1 MHFENVSA
9 TGGLSRYGDLELR
22 VALPP
27 ALATAR
33 AQLRATLTSPY
44 EDTQRDVA
52 VAVDSAAS
60 VRVRVPTPP
69 FYGVVV
75 VKADGSSV

>member
-9 TGGLSRYGDLELR
+9 TGGLSRYGDLVLR

-52 VAVDSAAS
+52 VTVDSAAS

-75 VKADGSSV
+75 VKADRSSV